1 MTPVARL
8 RPDAWVG
15 DFTVP
20 VDHTLA
26 LTVGPLSLTV
36 HRSRQ
41 EWLIRHQS
49 KGDLYDD
56 QVTLEE
62 RQEQRNEPEDRSE
75 QRFVVSGDSRV
86 VQIGVRLPDR
96 GIVSRPMTPLSI
108 PSGEAV
114 RLYLSYPLWV
124 NIGVGEPPR
133 SLLEFPSFRLSDTWF
148 GDNTREGVLCYGTR
162 SRCRLNLAD
171 HPHLP
176 YRAITPLAIRNR
188 ADTTLLLEKVR
199 LPVSVLSLY
208 RDGDGRFWTQDVT
221 LTRQASG
228 GMADLALGNG
238 APSEAGHAERIAE
251 PRETP
256 QRNTL
261 VRAFSALF

>member
-1 MTPVARL
+1 MTPVENL

-20 VDHTLA
+20 VDYTLA

-36 HRSRQ
+36 HRSPQ
-41 EWLIRHQS
+41 EWLIRQQS
-49 KGDLYDD
+49 KGDRYAD

-62 RQEQRNEPEDRSE
+62 REEQRSEPEDRTE
-75 QRFVVSGDSRV
+75 QRFVVSGDSSALS
-86 VQIGVRLPDR
+86 ISVRLPDR
-96 GIVSRPMTPLSI
+96 GIVSRPLTPLSI
-108 PSGEAV
+108 PAGEAV

-124 NIGVGEPPR
+124 NVGVGEPPR
-133 SLLEFPSFRLSDTWF
+133 SLLEFPSLRLSDTWF
-148 GDNTREGVLCYGTR
+148 GDNTREGVLCYATR

-176 YRAITPLAIRNR
+176 YRAITPLAIRNQ

-199 LPVSVLSLY
+199 LPVSMLSLY
-208 RDGDGRFWTQDVT
+208 RDGDGRFWTQEVT

-228 GMADLALGNG
+228 GMADLALGSG
-238 APSEAGHAERIAE
+238 APAEAGDAERIAE